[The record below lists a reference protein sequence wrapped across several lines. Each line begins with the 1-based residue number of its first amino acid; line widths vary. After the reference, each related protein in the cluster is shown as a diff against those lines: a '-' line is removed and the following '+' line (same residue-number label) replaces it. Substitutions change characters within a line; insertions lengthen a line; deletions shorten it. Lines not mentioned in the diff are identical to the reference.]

1 MKNEVIEEQAKRIK
15 ETEHKVAILQ
25 AALDVPGPDKNRVE
39 ILQNC
44 CERLQ
49 RQVFEMEE
57 FLHDYGLVWV
67 GTQTTADLTDPS
79 ESGPIGLRFGTPEK
93 NNVIFDKIVAQIHAL
108 NEWVGQDE
116 LEVCRDP
123 KYLNR
128 AYLKE
133 RSVIPITI
141 YADGICLYRGPF
153 RAFHE
158 QSTMQFIQDILD
170 GYFPSELQ
178 QEFPGGV
185 PFSLTDK
192 RTEYFNH
199 KDQVGRSGS
208 PRRKDCGPF
217 ELNETQ
223 KSIKRLSDDA
233 PGLSENCGHKQGTER
248 ERLEEAGLDPTLDFE
263 PLTMN
268 DLLKRLPEKSITK
281 SGQIVNIRQDIQA
294 KFGSQ
299 SGEYAVQQVNLQ
311 PHVNEDLSSVPGAV
325 SKFLSLRVRSEDGS
339 HIYNLR
345 MASTDTVKQ
354 LYNCL
359 NLARS
364 DTNPYHLVTM
374 AAVQSTSD
382 NTTDRYYRQTLDNM
396 DATLEEAG
404 LGTRTML
411 RMEKTK
417 EVKFSSDLSRLFTG
431 PVLTQCEWKPPTSLT
446 IGRETVDET
455 HCQTNSENGCQ
466 TTRRQD

>member
-1 MKNEVIEEQAKRIK
+1 MKNEVIQEQAKRIK
-15 ETEHKVAILQ
+15 ETENRIAILQ

-39 ILQNC
+39 ILQSC
-44 CERLQ
+44 CEKLQ

-67 GTQTTADLTDPS
+67 GTQTTADLTNTS
-79 ESGPIGLRFGTPEK
+79 ESGPMGLRFGTPEK
-93 NNVIFDKIVAQIHAL
+93 NNVIFDKIVAQLHAL

-133 RSVIPITI
+133 RSVIPITL

-153 RAFHE
+153 RPFQE

-192 RTEYFNH
+192 RTEHFIH
-199 KDQVGRSGS
+199 KDQVVRSGS
-208 PRRKDCGPF
+208 PRRKDCGSS
-217 ELNETQ
+217 ELNATQ
-223 KSIKRLSDDA
+223 KSSKRLSGDA
-233 PGLSENCGHKQGTER
+233 SELPQNRGHIQSTETKL
-248 ERLEEAGLDPTLDFE
+248 LEEHGLYPTFDLE

-281 SGQIVNIRQDIQA
+281 SGQIVNIRQDIQT
-294 KFGSQ
+294 KFGGL
-299 SGEYAVQQVNLQ
+299 SGDCAVQQVNLQ
-311 PHVNEDLSSVPGAV
+311 PQVNENLPSVPDAA

-345 MASTDTVKQ
+345 MASTDTVRQ
-354 LYNCL
+354 LYSCL

-364 DTNPYHLVTM
+364 DTNPYRLVTM
-374 AAVQSTSD
+374 AAVHSTNA

-396 DATLEEAG
+396 DTTLEEAG

-417 EVKFSSDLSRLFTG
+417 EVKYPSDLSRLLTD
-431 PVLTQCEWKPPTSLT
+431 PVLTQREWKPPTSLT
-446 IGRETVDET
+446 TGRETVDET

-466 TTRRQD
+466 IARRQD